1 MKKTAVWLAVATVVA
16 ALPFGVVWLV
26 QGDSGM
32 AAVMLLFYLA
42 DPVFSLILGTA
53 AGREIKK
60 LWFLPLCFPFLFLL
74 GVGAAFTFKEWI
86 FYAYGAG
93 YLILGYLATGVTWL
107 IGRKKG

>member
-1 MKKTAVWLAVATVVA
+1 MKGIQKRLGS
-16 ALPFGVVWLV
+16 LL
-26 QGDSGM
+26 M

-60 LWFLPLCFPFLFLL
+60 LWFLPLCFPLLFLL

-107 IGRKKG
+107 TGRKKG